1 METIKKHY
9 GLILIFILS
18 VIPLYNLITPGLPIS
33 HDGIDHIARIA
44 NFYKNLSEGIFIP
57 RWAQNLNWGFG
68 HPILMF
74 LYPLPSYVASFFHFL
89 GFTFIDSYK
98 LVLAISYILSG
109 LFMYLWLKR
118 FLGIYAAIVGSIFY
132 LYAPYRF
139 IDMYVRGAL
148 GEHVAF
154 AFIPLILL
162 ALLLFN
168 NLSRNDKLR
177 KYYFGIVF
185 IGLSTAGLLLSHNA
199 ISLLIFPF
207 ILFYILYLYLEH
219 KSRAKTILSLFS
231 LGLGLLF
238 SFFFWFPA
246 FFEGKYTL
254 RDIVTSDDVFSRFVS
269 FSDLIYGKWSFGGT
283 GEFSV
288 QIGLIQIVIVILS
301 ILLFSKLFQKKDK
314 LKILYSGTLVILI
327 TSIFLMLGESSF
339 IWDKIT
345 ILQKFQFPWRFL
357 TIVVFT
363 TSLIG
368 AIFVSKI
375 NLRRKDF
382 LVVLLILLAIIPTIN
397 YWQAKEYR
405 EFKDSEFESIIESTT
420 DTGESAPI
428 WSIRFMEKKPDAE
441 IEIIEGSAEIIR
453 IERKSTY
460 HEYVLDVK
468 ERVRLRENTLYFPG
482 WKIFD
487 NDVELTN
494 IEFQDPKNRGLM
506 TFYVDEGL
514 HNIILKFEETKLR
527 HTANLV
533 SILSLVFLILIPLIL
548 YIISK
553 TKRSN
558 KKVGK

>member
-1 METIKKHY
+1 METLKKHY
-9 GLILIFILS
+9 GLILIFLLS
-18 VIPLYNLITPGLPIS
+18 IIPLYNLITPGLPIS

-57 RWAQNLNWGFG
+57 RWAGNLNWGFG

-74 LYPLPSYVASFFHFL
+74 LYPLPSYFASLFHFL
-89 GFTFIDSYK
+89 GFSFIDSYK

-109 LFMYLWLKR
+109 LFMYLWIKR
-118 FLGIYAAIVGSIFY
+118 FLGYYAAIVGSVFY
-132 LYAPYRF
+132 LYSPYRF
-139 IDMYVRGAL
+139 IDLYVRGAL

-162 ALLLFN
+162 SLLLFN

-185 IGLSTAGLLLSHNA
+185 IGLSTAGLLLSHSA

-207 ILFYILYLYLEH
+207 ILFYVLYLYLDK

-269 FSDLIYGKWSFGGT
+269 FSDLIYGTWSFGGT

-301 ILLFSKLFQKKDK
+301 VFLFFKLFKNKDK

-327 TSIFLMLGESSF
+327 TSIFLMLGESSI

-368 AIFVSKI
+368 AIFVSI
-375 NLRRKDF
+375 VNLRRKDV

-397 YWQAKEYR
+397 YWHAKEYR

-428 WSIRFMEKKPDAE
+428 WSIRFMEKKPVAE
-441 IEIIEGSAEIIR
+441 IEIIEGSAEIIK

-494 IEFQDPKNRGLM
+494 VEFQDPKNRGLM

-527 HTANLV
+527 YFANIVSLV
-533 SILSLVFLILIPLIL
+533 SLTFIIIIPVVIYL
-548 YIISK
+548 ISK
-553 TKRSN
+553 TKRF
-558 KKVGK
+558 KIKW